1 MLITGM
7 VVGILLALLLG
18 GRPAHLLDVRLQAPI
33 LLFLAVIVRYGTE
46 LALRLDVQGAED
58 FRVPLFTLGF
68 GILLYGLWLNRDQ
81 PGLLVAGVGVAAN
94 AVAMIANGGWMPVWS
109 GALSA
114 AGMTAADLIPQF
126 HRLLPDPTGVN
137 ILLQAAPLGDILPIP
152 FPVLRNVAS
161 VGDVFLSVGLGWFVF
176 ATLMGRNTR
185 AQVMAGGG
193 LIFAGTYPVAPTG
206 GAIPQTYPTYR
217 TTYPSATATGLGSG
231 AFDPTKAG
239 TAAGGTVGSIV
250 GNLRQQPLVRLALD
264 ARFSAFW
271 FGQTVS
277 AFGDRIHQVALGVLV
292 FGVTGS
298 PLATALV
305 FLVAAVPNLLI
316 AAVAGTLVDRWD
328 QRATMIAADFL
339 RAALVVAL
347 PLAAAQSVWY
357 AFPIVFV
364 ITCISVFFR
373 AAKNAAVPRIVAR
386 DDLMAANSALWT
398 SETLA
403 DLAGY
408 PIAGLFVAILGSAL
422 TIAFWADAASYLV
435 SGVVIL
441 GLVIPPVVHAVVP
454 AAAGRIG
461 PFARDFREGMGFL
474 RRQPTLWQNTLVT
487 ALAQMS
493 TGALVALALV
503 YAARALDTSTIAYPT
518 NYTTLETAIGL
529 GNLIGGLA
537 VGFIGTRFAKGWLV
551 ALGLLISGGGLVA
564 IGLTTNVWLAAA
576 ACVVTGIANLLYIV
590 PTQTLFAELTPPELM
605 GRVVSFRS
613 GLVYGS
619 MTLGMGAS
627 GLLAQVLPV
636 GLVLS
641 GFGAL
646 TVACGVIALGLPAMR
661 DA

>member
-1 MLITGM
+1 M
-7 VVGILLALLLG
+7 
-18 GRPAHLLDVRLQAPI
+18 
-33 LLFLAVIVRYGTE
+33 
-46 LALRLDVQGAED
+46 
-58 FRVPLFTLGF
+58 
-68 GILLYGLWLNRDQ
+68 
-81 PGLLVAGVGVAAN
+81 
-94 AVAMIANGGWMPVWS
+94 
-109 GALSA
+109 
-114 AGMTAADLIPQF
+114 
-126 HRLLPDPTGVN
+126 
-137 ILLQAAPLGDILPIP
+137 
-152 FPVLRNVAS
+152 
-161 VGDVFLSVGLGWFVF
+161 
-176 ATLMGRNTR
+176 
-185 AQVMAGGG
+185 
-193 LIFAGTYPVAPTG
+193 
-206 GAIPQTYPTYR
+206 
-217 TTYPSATATGLGSG
+217 
-231 AFDPTKAG
+231 
-239 TAAGGTVGSIV
+239 
-250 GNLRQQPLVRLALD
+250 
-264 ARFSAFW
+264 
-271 FGQTVS
+271 S

-305 FLVAAVPNLLI
+305 FLVAAVPNLLV

-328 QRATMIAADFL
+328 QRLTMVAADFL
-339 RAALVVAL
+339 RAGLVVAL
-347 PLAAAQSVWY
+347 PLAAAQNVWY

-454 AAAGRIG
+454 RVAGRIG
-461 PFARDFREGMGFL
+461 PFARDFREGVGFL

-537 VGFIGTRFAKGWLV
+537 VGLIGTRFAKGWLV
-551 ALGLLISGGGLVA
+551 ALGLLISGGGRGGDRPDLQRVA
-564 IGLTTNVWLAAA
+564 GGGRLRRDRR
-576 ACVVTGIANLLYIV
+576 G
-590 PTQTLFAELTPPELM
+590 QPPLHRAHPDALRRTDAPRAD
-605 GRVVSFRS
+605 GPR
-613 GLVYGS
+613 GLVPFRAR
-619 MTLGMGAS
+619 LRLDDRWAWALS

-636 GLVLS
+636 GLVLT

-646 TVACGVIALGLPAMR
+646 TVACGVVALALPAMR

>member
-1 MLITGM
+1 M
-7 VVGILLALLLG
+7 
-18 GRPAHLLDVRLQAPI
+18 
-33 LLFLAVIVRYGTE
+33 
-46 LALRLDVQGAED
+46 
-58 FRVPLFTLGF
+58 
-68 GILLYGLWLNRDQ
+68 
-81 PGLLVAGVGVAAN
+81 
-94 AVAMIANGGWMPVWS
+94 
-109 GALSA
+109 
-114 AGMTAADLIPQF
+114 
-126 HRLLPDPTGVN
+126 
-137 ILLQAAPLGDILPIP
+137 
-152 FPVLRNVAS
+152 
-161 VGDVFLSVGLGWFVF
+161 
-176 ATLMGRNTR
+176 
-185 AQVMAGGG
+185 
-193 LIFAGTYPVAPTG
+193 
-206 GAIPQTYPTYR
+206 
-217 TTYPSATATGLGSG
+217 
-231 AFDPTKAG
+231 
-239 TAAGGTVGSIV
+239 
-250 GNLRQQPLVRLALD
+250 
-264 ARFSAFW
+264 
-271 FGQTVS
+271 
-277 AFGDRIHQVALGVLV
+277 LV

-305 FLVAAVPNLLI
+305 FLVAAVPNLLV

-328 QRATMIAADFL
+328 QRLTMVAADFL
-339 RAALVVAL
+339 RAGLVVSL
-347 PLAAAQSVWY
+347 PLAAARNVWL

-441 GLVIPPVVHAVVP
+441 GLVIPPVVHA
-454 AAAGRIG
+454 AAPSVAGRIG

-474 RRQPTLWQNTLVT
+474 RRQPALWQNTLVT

-537 VGFIGTRFAKGWLV
+537 VGLIGSRFAKGWLV

-576 ACVVTGIANLLYIV
+576 ACVVTGVANLLYIV

-636 GLVLS
+636 GMVLS

-646 TVACGVIALGLPAMR
+646 TVACGVLALALPAMR

>member
-1 MLITGM
+1 M
-7 VVGILLALLLG
+7 VFGTLLALALG
-18 GRPAHLLDVRLQAPI
+18 GRPAHLLDVRLRAAV

-46 LALRLDVQGAED
+46 LALRLYIPAADTL
-58 FRVPLFTLGF
+58 RLPLFALGF
-68 GILLYGLWLNRDQ
+68 GILLYALWLNRDQ
-81 PGLLVAGVGVAAN
+81 PGLLVAAVGVAAN

-126 HRLLPDPTGVN
+126 HRLLPDPTGLN

-176 ATLMGRNTR
+176 ATLMGRNAR
-185 AQVMAGGG
+185 AQVMAEGG
-193 LIFAGTYPVAPTG
+193 LIFAGTYPAVPTG
-206 GAIPQTYPTYR
+206 TGATQAYPTYR

-239 TAAGGTVGSIV
+239 TATGSTVGSV
-250 GNLRQQPLVRLALD
+250 LGHLRQQPLVRLALD

-305 FLVAAVPNLLI
+305 FLVAAVPNLLV

-328 QRATMIAADFL
+328 QRATMITADFL
-339 RAALVVAL
+339 RAGLVLAL
-347 PLAAAQSVWY
+347 PLVAARNVWF
-357 AFPIVFV
+357 AFPLVFV

-441 GLVIPPVVHAVVP
+441 GLVIPPVVHSVVP
-454 AAAGRIG
+454 RMAGRIG
-461 PFARDFREGMGFL
+461 PFVRDFRAGLGFL
-474 RRQPTLWQNTLVT
+474 RGQPALWQNTLVT

-518 NYTTLETAIGL
+518 NYTTLETAIGV
-529 GNLIGGLA
+529 GNLVGGLA
-537 VGFIGTRFAKGWLV
+537 VGLIGSRFSKGWLV
-551 ALGLLISGGGLVA
+551 ALGLLVSGGGVVA

-590 PTQTLFAELTPPELM
+590 PTQSLFAELTPPDLM
-605 GRVVSFRS
+605 GRVVAFRS

-619 MTLGMGAS
+619 MTVGMGLS
-627 GLLAQVLPV
+627 GLLAQVVPV
-636 GLVLS
+636 GMVLT
-641 GFGAL
+641 GFGGL
-646 TVACGVIALGLPAMR
+646 TVACGVLALALPAMR